1 MIRTADARREILRAI
16 RESLAESA
24 AGGGAAR
31 EGPVEPRA
39 AGPGSAVGSTGSAD
53 PGAKPRGSTG
63 PAAGASKDVVSS
75 FTERLA
81 AVGAQ
86 CTVVHGEAAAA
97 HALAG
102 ILTDAAAR
110 RVVGSDAP
118 LVQRLLSALGDGFV
132 RERLE
137 GLSRDGLFA
146 CDAGVTTAQWG
157 IAETGTLVL
166 ESARENNRLLSL
178 VPPIHV
184 ALLSSTCLCD
194 SLGDALARMS
204 RASHAIT
211 LITGPSRTS
220 DIELT
225 LVVGVHGP
233 QVVHVLLLEEEP

>member
-1 MIRTADARREILRAI
+1 VARRPEREGTVRRSDEARREILSAI
-16 RESLAESA
+16 RENLTRSA
-24 AGGGAAR
+24 RGR
-31 EGPVEPRA
+31 EPRGIA
-39 AGPGSAVGSTGSAD
+39 PGSAELGKPTAD
-53 PGAKPRGSTG
+53 PGPAARGSKERG
-63 PAAGASKDVVSS
+63 DVVSS
-75 FTERLA
+75 FTEQLA

-86 CTVVHGEAAAA
+86 WTVVRGATEAA

-102 ILTDAAAR
+102 ILTAAGAR
-110 RVVGSDAP
+110 RVAGSDAP
-118 LVQRLLSALGDGFV
+118 LVQRLVSGLGDGFV
-132 RERLE
+132 RESLE
-137 GLSRDGLFA
+137 GLSRAGLFA

-166 ESARENNRLLSL
+166 ESAREKNRLLSL

-184 ALLSSTCLCD
+184 ALLSTSCICD
-194 SLGDALARMS
+194 SLGDALARVS

-233 QVVHVLLLEEEP
+233 QAVHVLLLEEEP